1 VKISKIEPQKRNKTR
16 STIYIN
22 GKFAFGLSNEILL
35 KYDLNDGDEI
45 DDDLIQN
52 VLLAQERQRIRERA
66 FRILRYRRR
75 TVKELKARLL
85 RLGFENNLVDD
96 VLEELVQDKTLD
108 DTIFAEAFAAD
119 YTKLKPKGNIFI
131 RRELTKKGISE
142 EIIENLIQ
150 GRDERFLVEEFI
162 QKKLARFNLKD
173 PKDKRRI
180 IQRLLTRGFTP
191 SVVYEVLNAYAK

>member
-1 VKISKIEPQKRNKTR
+1 MKISKIEPQKRNKTR

-22 GKFAFGLSNEILL
+22 GKFAFGLSNEIVL
-35 KYDLNDGDEI
+35 KYDLNEGGEI

-75 TVKELKARLL
+75 TVQELKTRLL

-131 RRELTKKGISE
+131 RRELAKRGIST

-173 PKDKRRI
+173 PKDKRRL

-191 SVVYEVLNAYAK
+191 RIVYEVVNAYEK

>member
-1 VKISKIEPQKRNKTR
+1 MKISKIEPQKRNKTR

-75 TVKELKARLL
+75 AVKELKARLL

>member
-1 VKISKIEPQKRNKTR
+1 MKISKIEPQKRNKTR